1 MYQKAVQD
9 LFIKRY
15 ARNNCSVSCVASCPN
30 RRAAQNSPGWVCTS
44 KMLLVSTQET
54 ARFSDSP
61 CADLTCLYFPR
72 QVSPQ
77 EKPWSKLFCRSS
89 AELFCVGALQVL
101 MTVFRPRLQLSGKML
116 VSHTLLLSF
125 ESRAFQASGSHWG
138 CRPEQPAGLCKNK
151 DGWHYSNLPRLF
163 MEHLWDT
170 AGVFRLRIT
179 ACYIMI
185 VSSIKIMFIHLMNQM
200 LTSTAFFESR
210 LNHYLDRYF
219 VWFFKFLL
227 SLLWVPQKQPN
238 FLGRCIII
246 YNNLIDI

>member
-1 MYQKAVQD
+1 MQD

-15 ARNNCSVSCVASCPN
+15 ARNNCLVSCVASCPN

-77 EKPWSKLFCRSS
+77 EKPWSKLFCQSS

-151 DGWHYSNLPRLF
+151 DGWHYSRL
-163 MEHLWDT
+163 T
-170 AGVFRLRIT
+170 ASLHGASLGHCWGI
-179 ACYIMI
+179 
-185 VSSIKIMFIHLMNQM
+185 SSQDYCM
-200 LTSTAFFESR
+200 L
-210 LNHYLDRYF
+210 
-219 VWFFKFLL
+219 
-227 SLLWVPQKQPN
+227 
-238 FLGRCIII
+238 
-246 YNNLIDI
+246 